1 MQKLSNHTIYL
12 LSFLVLVFLIYLL
25 APILTPFLFSA
36 LIAYLANPLVVK
48 LDKHGIPH
56 WLSSTIVYIL
66 VFGSV
71 LVLFLLLTPLLQ
83 KQVKAL
89 IEVLPSI
96 INWLEASLLPWIKET
111 IVIENIASL
120 KSSLAAN
127 LPKAGIVFTTV
138 LSSGTTVIS
147 WLVNIVL
154 IPVVTFYFLRDWQK
168 ILASLR
174 HTLPKSL
181 EPTVVKLA
189 KEWDS
194 VLGAFFRG
202 QLLVMMIVGLI
213 YGLGL
218 TIAGLHTGLMI
229 GLIGGLLSIVPYL
242 GSIFVIVTASILAMV
257 QFGVGDELAWVWGV
271 YLIGQFIE
279 SYFLTPYLIGDRIG
293 LHPVAVIFAIMT
305 GGALFGFFGILIA
318 LPAAAS
324 IMVLLRYFNRKYHAS
339 GIYKDV

>member
-12 LSFLVLVFLIYLL
+12 ISFLVLVFFIYLL

-48 LDKHGIPH
+48 LDKRGVPH
-56 WLSSTIVYIL
+56 WLSTTIIYIL
-66 VFGSV
+66 VFGSI
-71 LVLFLLLTPLLQ
+71 LALFLFLTPIIQ

-89 IEVLPSI
+89 IDVLPGI
-96 INWLEASLLPWIKET
+96 INWFEASLLPWIKET
-111 IVIENIASL
+111 IAIENIASL
-120 KSSLAAN
+120 KSTVAAN

-138 LSSGTTVIS
+138 LSSGTAVIS

-168 ILASLR
+168 ILHNLHHAI
-174 HTLPKSL
+174 PKSL
-181 EPTVVKLA
+181 EPTIVKLV

-202 QLLVMMIVGLI
+202 QLLVMLIVGLI
-213 YGLGL
+213 YGIGL

-242 GSIFVIVTASILAMV
+242 GSLFVIVTASILAIV
-257 QFGVGDELAWVWGV
+257 QFGIGEELAWVWGV

-305 GGALFGFFGILIA
+305 GGALFGFFGVLIA

-339 GIYKDV
+339 GIYKDT